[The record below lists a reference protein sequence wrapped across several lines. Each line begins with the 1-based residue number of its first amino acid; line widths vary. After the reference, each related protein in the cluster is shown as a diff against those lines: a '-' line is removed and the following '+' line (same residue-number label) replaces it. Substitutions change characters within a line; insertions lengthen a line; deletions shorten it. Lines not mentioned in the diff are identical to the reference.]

1 MKRVRFAPSPTG
13 YLHLGNART
22 ALFNYLFAKNQG
34 PDATFILRIED
45 TDLERSKK
53 EYEEML
59 IEDLRWLG
67 IEWDEGPDKGGD
79 YGPYRQSER
88 LMIYRQ
94 YIDKLLDSGNAYYC
108 YCTEEELEKE
118 REKAISE
125 GRPYRYSGRCR
136 NLTPNQEAEFKERG
150 IKPTVR
156 FKVPDKTVIFEDII
170 RGHVEIDTKEFGDFV
185 IVRQDGM
192 PVYNFV
198 VVIDDALMKI
208 THVIRGEDHLSNTPK
223 QIVIYE
229 ALGFDIPKFAH
240 LPIILGEDRTKL
252 SKRHGAVSVRALKDE
267 GYLSEAV
274 FNALSLLGWHPRDD
288 REILPKE
295 DIFKQFK
302 LEDVNKS
309 PAIFDRAK
317 LRWMNS
323 VYIREIVDLDEL
335 TKRSVEFFEGF
346 GYKSDFDY
354 YKKVIQAIRDS
365 IETLIDIKDRAKAFF
380 IDEFVFNQEIVKE
393 VREDENFY
401 RVVQLFY
408 DKIKD
413 KSSITKE
420 DFKNITKEIQK
431 ELNVKGKGLFH
442 PLRIALTG
450 EASGVGLDIL
460 VDIIG
465 IEKVK
470 IRLRRFLEY
479 FG

>member
-22 ALFNYLFAKNQG
+22 ALFNYLFAKHEG
-34 PDATFILRIED
+34 ATFILRIED

-59 IEDLRWLG
+59 IQDLKWMGL
-67 IEWDEGPDKGGD
+67 EWDEGPDKGGP

-88 LMIYRQ
+88 LDIYHQ
-94 YIDKLLDSGNAYYC
+94 YAKKLLETGHAYFC

-118 REKAISE
+118 REKAIAE
-125 GRPYRYSGRCR
+125 GKPYRYSGKCR
-136 NLTPNQEAEFKERG
+136 NLTQQEREELEAKG
-150 IKPTVR
+150 LKPVIR
-156 FKVPDKTVIFEDII
+156 FKVPDKTVVFEDII

-229 ALGFDIPKFAH
+229 ALGFDIPQFAH

-252 SKRHGAVSVRALKDE
+252 SKRHGAVSVRALKDD
-267 GYLSEAV
+267 GFLSEAV
-274 FNALSLLGWHPRDD
+274 FNYLSLLGWHPKDE
-288 REILPKE
+288 REVLLKE
-295 DIFKQFK
+295 EIISQFRI
-302 LEDVNKS
+302 EDVNKS
-309 PAIFDRAK
+309 PAIFDRTK
-317 LRWMNS
+317 LRWMNG
-323 VYIREIVDLDEL
+323 VYIREILDLDEL
-335 TKRSVEFFEGF
+335 TKRAVEFFEGF
-346 GYKSDFDY
+346 GYKADFEY
-354 YKKVIQAIRDS
+354 YKKVMSAIRDS
-365 IETLIDIKDRAKAFF
+365 IETLMDIKDRAKVFF
-380 IDEFVFNQEIVKE
+380 VDEFPFTEEIVSE
-393 VREDENFY
+393 VKSDPNFY
-401 RVVQLFY
+401 KVVEIFY
-408 DKIKD
+408 EKIKD
-413 KSSITKE
+413 LNSITKE

-431 ELNVKGKGLFH
+431 EYGFKGKGLFH

-450 EASGVGLDIL
+450 EFSGVGLDLL
-460 VDIIG
+460 VEVIG
-465 IEKVK
+465 IDKVK
-470 IRLRRFLEY
+470 FRIKRFLEY

>member
-22 ALFNYLFAKNQG
+22 ALFNYLFAKHEG
-34 PDATFILRIED
+34 ATFVLRIED

-59 IEDLRWLG
+59 IEDLKWLG
-67 IEWDEGPDKGGD
+67 IEWDEGPDKGGEF
-79 YGPYRQSER
+79 GPYRQSER
-88 LMIYRQ
+88 LDIYKE
-94 YIDKLLDSGNAYYC
+94 YVNKLLENGDAYYC

-118 REKAISE
+118 REKAIAE
-125 GRPYRYSGRCR
+125 GRPYRYSGKCR
-136 NLTPNQEAEFKERG
+136 NLTPMQRREYEEKG

-156 FKVPDKTVIFEDII
+156 FKVPDKTVVFEDII

-198 VVIDDALMKI
+198 VVVDDALMKI

-229 ALGFDIPKFAH
+229 ALGFDIPQFAH

-274 FNALSLLGWHPRDD
+274 FNALSLLGWHPRDE
-288 REILPKE
+288 REILSKDE
-295 DIFKQFK
+295 IFRQFK
-302 LEDVNKS
+302 LEEVNKS

-317 LRWMNS
+317 LRWMNG
-323 VYIREIVDLDEL
+323 VYIREILDTDEL
-335 TKRSVEFFEGF
+335 TKRAVEFFEGF
-346 GYKSDFDY
+346 GYKADFEY
-354 YKKVIQAIRDS
+354 YKKVIEAIKDS
-365 IETLIDIKDRAKAFF
+365 IETLMDIKERARVFF
-380 IDEFVFNQEIVKE
+380 VDEFMFDEEIVKE
-393 VREDENFY
+393 VRQDENFY
-401 RVVQLFY
+401 KVIQSFY
-408 DKIKD
+408 EKIKERD
-413 KSSITKE
+413 KLSKE
-420 DFKNITKEIQK
+420 DFKEISKEIQK
-431 ELNVKGKGLFH
+431 ELGVKGKALFH

-450 EASGVGLDIL
+450 ESSGVGLDL
-460 VDIIG
+460 VVDVIG

-470 IRLRRFLEY
+470 FRLKRFLEY